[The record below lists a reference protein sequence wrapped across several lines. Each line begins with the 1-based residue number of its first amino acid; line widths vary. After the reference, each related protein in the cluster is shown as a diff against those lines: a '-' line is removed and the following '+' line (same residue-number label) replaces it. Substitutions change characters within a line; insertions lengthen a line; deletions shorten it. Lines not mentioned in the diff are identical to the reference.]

1 MNDEIEERISP
12 EFQEQIQRR
21 FIRNTIRPFSSIANI
36 EVKDDLLPV
45 YRIEKKPKKNIPID
59 LPFTPFQKKIEQKE
73 CFTLSQP
80 CKFCEKILKKGN
92 TFFIILIFILVF
104 IIVILLRK
112 IYEKNDLRKSTSE

>member
-45 YRIEKKPKKNIPID
+45 YRIEKKTKKKYSHRLTIY
-59 LPFTPFQKKIEQKE
+59 PFP
-73 CFTLSQP
+73 
-80 CKFCEKILKKGN
+80 
-92 TFFIILIFILVF
+92 
-104 IIVILLRK
+104 
-112 IYEKNDLRKSTSE
+112 EKNRTKRMFYFESAM

>member
-80 CKFCEKILKKGN
+80 CKFCEKISKKGN

-104 IIVILLRK
+104 IIDIIK
-112 IYEKNDLRKSTSE
+112 KNL